1 MRHKKAW
8 KHLSRNS
15 SHRRALLRNLVTS
28 LLKHGQIVT
37 TDAKA
42 KAVRPLTEKMIT
54 LAKRGDLHARRQALA
69 YIQEKAIAHK
79 LFDEIK
85 DRHLDRQGGY
95 VRIIKKGIR
104 KGDGAPISIVQLV
117 SVDVEMK
124 PAKKK
129 AKVSKKVDQAPF
141 VVAQAPV
148 SERKQEEKAPDTV
161 EAVGVSEAKTAT
173 SADGDATSETVDT
186 IEAKDNAVEDV
197 QDKTDSDSQIAE
209 GEIKEENAGGIE
221 SGSSEKV

>member
-79 LFDEIK
+79 LFDELK

-117 SVDVEMK
+117 SVDVEQK

-129 AKVSKKVDQAPF
+129 TKVSKKADQVPAVAVQEPVAEKKQEQKASDTPE
-141 VVAQAPV
+141 VVAV
-148 SERKQEEKAPDTV
+148 SEEKAVSAPDGDV
-161 EAVGVSEAKTAT
+161 QSEA
-173 SADGDATSETVDT
+173 GDT
-186 IEAKDNAVEDV
+186 IEAKDQAVEDL
-197 QDKTDSDSQIAE
+197 QEKTGSDFQMAE
-209 GEIKEENAGGIE
+209 GEVKEENAGEIE
-221 SGSSEKV
+221 VGSSEKV

>member
-1 MRHKKAW
+1 
-8 KHLSRNS
+8 
-15 SHRRALLRNLVTS
+15 
-28 LLKHGQIVT
+28 
-37 TDAKA
+37 
-42 KAVRPLTEKMIT
+42 MIT

-79 LFDEIK
+79 LFDELK

-117 SVDVEMK
+117 SVDVEKK

-129 AKVSKKVDQAPF
+129 TKVSKKADQAPAAA
-141 VVAQAPV
+141 VMAPV
-148 SERKQEEKAPDTV
+148 SEKEQEEKTVDTV
-161 EAVGVSEAKTAT
+161 EAVGVSEEKTVTVAG
-173 SADGDATSETVDT
+173 ADATSETVDI

-197 QDKTDSDSQIAE
+197 REETGSDPQMAE

>member
-1 MRHKKAW
+1 MRHRKAW

-69 YIQEKAIAHK
+69 YLQEKDIANK
-79 LFDEIK
+79 LFDELK
-85 DRHLDRQGGY
+85 GGYLDRQGGY
-95 VRIIKKGIR
+95 VRIVKKGIR

-117 SVDVEMK
+117 SVEAEK
-124 PAKKK
+124 RPAKKK
-129 AKVSKKVDQAPF
+129 TKAQKTADQAAP
-141 VVAQAPV
+141 VVAVQEKAEESAPETPDVAAV
-148 SERKQEEKAPDTV
+148 SEGTT
-161 EAVGVSEAKTAT
+161 EASSADEEAKA
-173 SADGDATSETVDT
+173 GDT
-186 IEAKDNAVEDV
+186 IEAKDQAVVDGEDQNSADLQTADGDV
-197 QDKTDSDSQIAE
+197 K
-209 GEIKEENAGGIE
+209 ENAGGSE
-221 SGSSEKV
+221 STEKMP

>member
-79 LFDEIK
+79 LFDELK

-117 SVDVEMK
+117 SVDVEKK

-129 AKVSKKVDQAPF
+129 TKVSKKADQAP
-141 VVAQAPV
+141 AAASMAPV
-148 SERKQEEKAPDTV
+148 SEKKQEEKALDTV
-161 EAVGVSEAKTAT
+161 EAVGVSEEKTVTVA
-173 SADGDATSETVDT
+173 GVDATSETVDT

-197 QDKTDSDSQIAE
+197 REETGSDSQMAE
-209 GEIKEENAGGIE
+209 GEVKEENAGAIE
-221 SGSSEKV
+221 PGSSEKV

>member
-79 LFDEIK
+79 LFDELK

-117 SVDVEMK
+117 SVDVEKK

-129 AKVSKKVDQAPF
+129 TKVSKKADQAP
-141 VVAQAPV
+141 AAASMAPV
-148 SERKQEEKAPDTV
+148 SEKKQEEKALDTV
-161 EAVGVSEAKTAT
+161 ETVGVSEEKTVTVA
-173 SADGDATSETVDT
+173 GVDATSETVDT

-197 QDKTDSDSQIAE
+197 REETGSDSQMAE
-209 GEIKEENAGGIE
+209 GEVKEENAGAIE

>member
-69 YIQEKAIAHK
+69 YIQETAIAHK

-95 VRIIKKGIR
+95 VRIIKKGTR

-117 SVDVEMK
+117 SVDVELK

-129 AKVSKKVDQAPF
+129 TKVSKKADQAAA
-141 VVAQAPV
+141 AQAPV
-148 SERKQEEKAPDTV
+148 SERKQEEKATDTV
-161 EAVGVSEAKTAT
+161 EAVGVSEEKKVTTAE
-173 SADGDATSETVDT
+173 GDATSETVDT

-197 QDKTDSDSQIAE
+197 QDKTGSDSQIAE